1 MLPYIKKLLGE
12 FQSDLLKE
20 LESELDPLEDIYEL
34 IGKAIV
40 DDPPIT
46 IREGGMIREGYDE
59 EADRLRHAKTEGK
72 TWLVNWKTGKKK
84 RPALRI

>member
-59 EADRLRHAKTEGK
+59 EADRCAMQRQRVRPG
-72 TWLVNWKTGKKK
+72 LVNWKTGKKK

>member
-72 TWLVNWKTGKKK
+72 NWLGELENREKK